1 MLIKFLHV
9 EENDMVH
16 KSITTFRIK
25 KDEYN
30 NVGELVIYS
39 LDLCSL
45 KSVKEC
51 AKNLLT
57 NEAAIHILINN
68 AGVAFIPY
76 EKTEDGNEM
85 TLQVNHL
92 GHFLLTLLLLPKMQL
107 SSPNCRI
114 INISSIVHIR
124 K

>member
-1 MLIKFLHV
+1 MAI
-9 EENDMVH
+9 
-16 KSITTFRIK
+16 FRIN
-25 KDEYN
+25 KDEYKN
-30 NVGELVIYS
+30 KIGELAIYF

-45 KSVKEC
+45 KSVRNC
-51 AKNLLT
+51 AKNLLM

-68 AGVAFIPY
+68 AGMGPTHSL

-92 GHFLLTLLLLPKMQL
+92 SHFLLTLLLLPKMQL

-114 INISSIVHIR
+114 INVSSIAHMCT
-124 K
+124 